1 MKYIL
6 IIISLLSV
14 VMVSY
19 SQDNIESILKEIE
32 KNNTMLSA
40 LRSKAEAEK
49 LGNKTGI
56 YLQNPEVEF
65 HYLWSNPSTIG
76 NRTDFS
82 IKQSFDFPTAY
93 NYRNQISDLKNKQ
106 VELEYKKQLMELLL
120 QTQNICLDL
129 IHTNSLLS
137 EYEKRLDHVQIVADS
152 YKAKYNIGES
162 NILEFNKSQLS
173 LLNINNALEN
183 IKIRRAVLLSELV
196 ALNGGKPL
204 DFNFKEFP
212 LFELPEDFENWYIMA
227 ENNNPIL
234 VWLKQEIE
242 VSNARVKHSKA
253 MSLPKIGGGYMSEK
267 IVGEQFQGLIVGLT
281 IPLWENKNTV
291 KYAKGNAI
299 AYESII
305 ADRKLQ
311 YYNHLKTMHAK
322 AISLKKRLIDYRSN
336 LLLFNSYKLLSKAL
350 ENGQISLIEYNYE
363 LSVYYESI
371 DSLLDLELELSKTV
385 AELNQF
391 I

>member
-1 MKYIL
+1 
-6 IIISLLSV
+6 
-14 VMVSY
+14 MVSY